1 MSLTNIIIHHLIV
14 NHKSLHNLNHFLL
27 LIAIIN
33 FNLSNRID
41 RKAKETQVQLDEE
54 RSNSQ
59 RLQAQVDQLNSKMK
73 SVRRD
78 KEEAEGEVETLQ
90 KRLRQLRVQLEESDE
105 TNSALQ
111 TQISKMRS
119 ASRRAPKV
127 VICAQIYWCDIVKIC
142 RSIMVTYIASS

>member
-1 MSLTNIIIHHLIV
+1 M
-14 NHKSLHNLNHFLL
+14 
-27 LIAIIN
+27 
-33 FNLSNRID
+33 
-41 RKAKETQVQLDEE
+41 KETQTQLDEE

-90 KRLRQLRVQLEESDE
+90 KKLRQLRLQLEESEDS
-105 TNSALQ
+105 NSALQ
-111 TQISKMRS
+111 AQMSKMRS

-127 VICAQIYWCDIVKIC
+127 VVCAKIFEMTFRKLIC
-142 RSIMVTYIASS
+142 RSNKNIITIG